1 MKETIISISKPI
13 PKVQPKPI
21 EDDPQSEIS
30 LTAEINLLE
39 ELQQP
44 EPIDLSQPASMT
56 FTNTSGSGWKVS
68 DILREIR
75 LDRFEIDDMD
85 DYENVL

>member
-1 MKETIISISKPI
+1 MKETIISISKPV
-13 PKVQPKPI
+13 PKVQAKPI
-21 EDDPQSEIS
+21 EDDPQPEITQTAEIS
-30 LTAEINLLE
+30 LPE

-75 LDRFEIDDMD
+75 LDRFEIDDD
-85 DYENVL
+85 DIYDVD